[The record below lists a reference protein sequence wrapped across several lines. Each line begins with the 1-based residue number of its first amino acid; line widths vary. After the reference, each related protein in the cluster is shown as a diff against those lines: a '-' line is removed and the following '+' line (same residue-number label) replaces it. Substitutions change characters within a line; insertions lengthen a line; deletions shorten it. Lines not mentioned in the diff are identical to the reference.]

1 LDLRT
6 LFRVIHRFWPL
17 VALGVVL
24 AVALSFISFFRVD
37 LQGRPHVA
45 YRQHETWRGT
55 EVLLLTQRGFPWGRT
70 VYPYVISKKTGL
82 LIPAA
87 PFADPGRFNSLAVF
101 YAQLANSDAVRALV
115 TRAGRLDGTY
125 SASPVV
131 KSVGGG
137 PGTQPITQLVPLI
150 QIDGFARTPAQ
161 ALGIARRVSH
171 AMRSYLERTQTNAD
185 IPVKQRIV
193 VQVLSTARK
202 ATLARGRRLTIPIIA
217 FLAILIATLGLAFVL
232 ENLRPREREGSEP
245 AGEPSSD
252 SGEPRASGAVG
263 DDSRPPA
270 PREAD
275 GHASAGLGYRPSSA
289 ATTRFNGAAPG
300 RSRTP
305 TLGRRLRE
313 ARVRRGLD
321 LPVVEA
327 RIEVPTKCLRALE
340 SERFD
345 LLPGSME
352 GRRAL
357 RTYAELLELDP
368 EPCLGEF
375 DARVAALAGPAPQAV
390 PSGRWKKAKTLS
402 LPISMLVVTIAV
414 SLLSLFW
421 RGWLFK
427 QAAASTVDLRAASS
441 SAATPASPSAPLYR
455 AQSAPEPGRRTATP
469 AGPKLARFV
478 VSAARGDS
486 WLVVRAGSNH
496 GKVLFAGVLKQGRSL
511 RLQGARLWVRLG
523 AATNLDVS
531 VNGSRPDA
539 ELYGTLDALVTPS
552 GFRKVPL
559 TL

>member
-6 LFRVIHRFWPL
+6 FFRVIHRFWPL
-17 VALGVVL
+17 VALGVAL

-37 LQGRPHVA
+37 LHARPHVT

-70 VYPYVISKKTGL
+70 IYPYIVSKKTGL

-150 QIDGFARTPAQ
+150 QIDGFARTPAH

-171 AMRSYLERTQTNAD
+171 AMRSYLERSQTNAD

-202 ATLARGRRLTIPIIA
+202 ATLAQGRRLTIPIIA
-217 FLAILIATLGLAFVL
+217 FVAILIATLGLAFVL
-232 ENLRPREREGSEP
+232 ENLRPREREGAEP

-252 SGEPRASGAVG
+252 SEPRESGEVG

-275 GHASAGLGYRPSSA
+275 GHATAGFGYRSPSAGTA
-289 ATTRFNGAAPG
+289 FNGGTPG

-375 DARVAALAGPAPQAV
+375 DARVAALGGPAPQAV
-390 PSGRWKKAKTLS
+390 PPGRWKKAKALS

-427 QAAASTVDLRAASS
+427 QASASTVDLPAASS
-441 SAATPASPSAPLYR
+441 SAASPAPPSALLYR
-455 AQSAPEPGRRTATP
+455 AQPAPEPLQRTAAPTRP
-469 AGPKLARFV
+469 ELARLV
-478 VSAARGDS
+478 VSAALGDS

-496 GKVLFAGVLKQGRSL
+496 GKVLFAGVLKQGRSVRL
-511 RLQGARLWVRLG
+511 RGARLWVRLG
-523 AATNLDVS
+523 AATNLSVS
-531 VNGSRPDA
+531 VNGSPPDA

-559 TL
+559 AL